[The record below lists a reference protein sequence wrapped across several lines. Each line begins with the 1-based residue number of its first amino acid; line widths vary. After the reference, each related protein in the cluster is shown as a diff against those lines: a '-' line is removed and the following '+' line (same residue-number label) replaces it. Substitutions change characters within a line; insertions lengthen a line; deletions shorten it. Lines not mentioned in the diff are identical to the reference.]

1 MLLLLYKLRL
11 RLRMLPNLLLPS
23 KLSLKLRRLKGS
35 AWRLRRKRNGK
46 LKKLKRRE
54 LLKSQKGWR

>member
-1 MLLLLYKLRL
+1 MLYRL
-11 RLRMLPNLLLPS
+11 RLRSRMFPNLLLPS
-23 KLSLKLRRLKGS
+23 KLSLMLRRLKGS
-35 AWRLRRKRNGK
+35 ALRLRRKRNGK